1 MRLKKKM
8 TCAVLF
14 LATLMSLSR
23 LLAATTI
30 SVPSSTYPTIQAGIN
45 AAVPGAT
52 VSVAEGT
59 YSENI
64 VIGSGKDGV
73 IVQGAGGGKTFLN
86 LTTLGGTAVTFNNV
100 TSSTLRGFTI
110 RKADVGI
117 KADKSKPYVTNNIF
131 QDNVNAFENR
141 SSFSRV
147 INNTFYGNTRAVF
160 SNSSSTLK
168 NNIVSKSG
176 RYAIT
181 GSRGGSITY
190 NLFHENTLGNFSG
203 ISAPSVTFNNITG
216 NPLFVNVP
224 TVSDQ
229 SFDTTS
235 ISDFHL
241 RAGSPAINRGDPSI
255 RDSFDNS
262 TSDIGVYGGPKADIT
277 PTKVRGVAAV
287 SAKDKVTISWNK
299 NLAYNITGY
308 KVYYGTV
315 SNNLA
320 STASV
325 FGNSTTF
332 ISPTI
337 SSDTRYYFA
346 VTAVAAN
353 DVPLHESEKSSL
365 VFGAIDTVPPT
376 APTNLRAAV
385 GDRRLFLSW
394 DAATDNESGIK
405 GYKVYYGASSETY
418 LSPIDVGNHTSYE
431 LAGLTNGVTY
441 FIAVSAYDY
450 AENEGPK
457 STEVSEAPQE
467 VRGILGL
474 KDTGGC
480 FIATAAYGSYEERHV
495 KILREFRD
503 RYLLTNIPGS
513 AFVSF
518 YYKVSPPIADFI
530 RDSETLKA
538 LVRVALLPLIGF
550 AWVLINH
557 PVLCLGFIGYG
568 LWVICFKPITY
579 RLSPITC
586 RLTSYVSLLIIFL
599 LSVPA
604 VTYGNERNGL
614 SVGLSYG
621 QLEPASDEW
630 KEIYDDDRIS
640 TYRVSLGYRFHPT
653 VSVEIGGGYLTK
665 DGKGKTVTGKETG
678 VKTTFYEAPVDITLL
693 YRMNYFD
700 DQIIVPYIGGGVSY
714 NYYWEKV
721 KDGKELK
728 GGMRGHHAT
737 GGLQLLLDNI
747 DRRSAF
753 DLEEDYGIENTYL
766 TIGATHSVID
776 DFGKEDVDLGGWNYN
791 VGLLFEF

>member
-1 MRLKKKM
+1 MRLKKKV

-14 LATLMSLSR
+14 LVTLMSLSR

-30 SVPSSTYPTIQAGIN
+30 NVPTDYPSIQAGID
-45 AAVPGAT
+45 ASSPGDT
-52 VSVAEGT
+52 IEVAFGNYT
-59 YSENI
+59 GRI
-64 VIGSGKDGV
+64 VIGKNNNGITLNNIILNGA
-73 IVQGAGGGKTFLN
+73 GAGGTFLN
-86 LTTLGGTAVTFNNV
+86 ISGTGGTAITFDNI
-100 TSSTLRGFTI
+100 SGSTIRGFTI
-110 RKADVGI
+110 KNADIGI
-117 KADKSKPYVTNNIF
+117 KASRSKVDITNNILIG
-131 QDNVNAFENR
+131 NKSAFENH
-141 SSFSRV
+141 SSFSRA
-147 INNTFYGNTRAVF
+147 INNTFYRNTRAVF
-160 SNSSSTLK
+160 TNSSSTLK
-168 NNIVSKSG
+168 DNIIAGSSRYGFVGSKV
-176 RYAIT
+176 
-181 GSRGGSITY
+181 GSITY
-190 NLFHENTLGNFSG
+190 NLFHRNAIGNYSG
-203 ISAPSVTFNNITG
+203 ISEPDVTFKNITG
-216 NPLFVNVP
+216 NPLFVNF
-224 TVSDQ
+224 T
-229 SFDTTS
+229 
-235 ISDFHL
+235 SDFHL
-241 RAGSPAINRGDPSI
+241 RIGSPAIKAGDPSLKN
-255 RDSFDNS
+255 SFNNM
-262 TSDIGVYGGPKADIT
+262 TSDIGSYGGPNADVT
-277 PTKVRGVAAV
+277 PATVGGVTGT
-287 SAKDKVTISWNK
+287 SSTSKVTISWNK
-299 NLAYNITGY
+299 NMAYNISEY
-308 KVYYGTV
+308 KVYYGTSSGNYTSSVSAGDV
-315 SNNLA
+315 SNLDFTSITPNQ
-320 STASV
+320 
-325 FGNSTTF
+325 
-332 ISPTI
+332 
-337 SSDTRYYFA
+337 RHYFA
-346 VTAVAAN
+346 VTALADGNV
-353 DVPLHESEKSSL
+353 HESLKSAE
-365 VFGAIDTVPPT
+365 VTGAIDTL
-376 APTNLRAAV
+376 APTKPANLRAAV

-405 GYKVYYGASSETY
+405 GYKVYYGTSSETY
-418 LSPIDVGNHTSYE
+418 LSPIDVGNQTSYE
-431 LAGLTNGVTY
+431 LAGLTNGITY

-503 RYLLTNIPGS
+503 RYLLTNIPGR

-530 RDSETLKA
+530 RDSEVLKA
-538 LVRVALLPLIGF
+538 LVRVALLPLI
-550 AWVLINH
+550 AVSWMLINH
-557 PVLCLGFIGYG
+557 PLACLGLAIVVMGYG
-568 LWVICFKPITY
+568 LWVIGFKPITY

-586 RLTSYVSLLIIFL
+586 RLTSCVSLLIIFL

-614 SVGLSYG
+614 SFGLSYG

-653 VSVEIGGGYLTK
+653 VSVEIGGGYQTK

-678 VKTTFYEAPVDITLL
+678 VKTTFQAAPVDITLL

-747 DRRSAF
+747 DTRSAF

-791 VGLLFEF
+791 MGLLFEF